1 MQDTRQQLWF
11 EEWFNSPYYHL
22 LYKDRDYQEAEFFID
37 NLIAFLNPSAH
48 ARMLDLACGKGRH
61 SIYLNKKGFDV
72 TGLDLAVNSIAAAQ
86 MHESESLHFYV
97 HDMRQLFRTNYYDY
111 VFNLFTSFGY
121 FHCERDNFNTI
132 NAICKGLK
140 PSGVVVIDFFNAK
153 KVLAQ
158 LKTEEVKEIEGIVF
172 KISKKVE
179 CGYIIKEIAFTD
191 KGKNYS
197 FQEKVQALTIND
209 FEKYFTANKLKI
221 VNLRGNYQLD
231 AFDEN
236 TSDRLIIIAQKIA

>member
-1 MQDTRQQLWF
+1 MQDTGQQLWF

-37 NLIAFLNPSAH
+37 NLITFLNPSPN

-72 TGLDLAVNSIAAAQ
+72 TGLDLAANSIAAAQ
-86 MHESESLHFYV
+86 SYETESLHFYV

-121 FHCERDNFNTI
+121 FHCDRDNLNTVT
-132 NAICKGLK
+132 AICKGLK
-140 PSGVVVIDFFNAK
+140 PSGMVVIDFFNAK
-153 KVLAQ
+153 KVISN
-158 LKTEEVKEIEGIVF
+158 LKAEEIKVVEGVAF
-172 KISKKVE
+172 KISKKVLG
-179 CGYIIKEIAFTD
+179 GYIVKEIAFAD
-191 KGKNYS
+191 KGKNYV

-209 FEKYFTANKLKI
+209 FEKYFSANKLKI
-221 VNLRGNYQLD
+221 VNLRGNYELD

-236 TSDRLIIIAQKIA
+236 TSDRLIVIAQKTA